1 MSVDKSLPVLHNA
14 HVWAYFRHHPLDPDA
29 SLFVAFDEGS
39 VRAYRELLALLI
51 DNIQHRRRM
60 PVGVREYG
68 LRIVTTLIEGARK
81 QHARWL
87 ERKSKRK
94 GAVGRPQAPSRGE
107 IKRQVL
113 AALCADLAAQNR
125 PDPAQHGAALRVLQ
139 DELEQ
144 LKNTPVKRRR
154 RSQPPKH
161 SHHADLAMDV
171 WAQLQRA
178 VKSGQPLSEA
188 EAIRRVALARDALSN
203 PGQPT
208 RPRSSVGF
216 DAREIRVN
224 NLRKKIEAAYY
235 ALKADLSGKGV
246 LGNGLIPLE
255 KLLDD

>member
-68 LRIVTTLIEGARK
+68 LRIVTALIEGARK

-113 AALCADLAAQNR
+113 AALYADLAAQNR
-125 PDPAQHGAALRVLQ
+125 PDPAQHGVALRVLQ

-144 LKNTPVKRRR
+144 LKNTPAKRRR
-154 RSQPPKH
+154 RSQPPTH
-161 SHHADLAMDV
+161 SHHADLALSETTLISWRSLGRGPRFV
-171 WAQLQRA
+171 RVGRA
-178 VKSGQPLSEA
+178 VRYRQ
-188 EAIRRVALARDALSN
+188 
-203 PGQPT
+203 
-208 RPRSSVGF
+208 
-216 DAREIRVN
+216 
-224 NLRKKIEAAYY
+224 
-235 ALKADLSGKGV
+235 ADLDAFMVIMPCEESQ
-246 LGNGLIPLE
+246 P
-255 KLLDD
+255 